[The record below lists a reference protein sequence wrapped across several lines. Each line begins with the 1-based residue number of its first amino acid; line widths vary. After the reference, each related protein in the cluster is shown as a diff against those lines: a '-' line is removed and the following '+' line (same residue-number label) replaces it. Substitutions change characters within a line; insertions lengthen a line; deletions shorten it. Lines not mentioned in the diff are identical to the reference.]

1 MLMQKQL
8 KNFKFLLLL
17 VCLIFFNNYSLSN
30 ETISKPLVF
39 HGGYTFSSFKGQK
52 SAAIYITII
61 NSGEKDVEI
70 KSISTDIAKKSEI
83 HEIISEKEI
92 IRMRKIDNF
101 LVKKSD
107 TVFFQPGGTH
117 IMIFGLEDELI
128 DKETFKIDILTDDSQ
143 RYSVDILIIDKKL
156 R

>member
-1 MLMQKQL
+1 MLMQKQF

-17 VCLIFFNNYSLSN
+17 ICLIFYNNHTLFSQ
-30 ETISKPLVF
+30 TKVKPLVF

-61 NSGEKDVEI
+61 NSGEKDVKI
-70 KSISTDIAKKSEI
+70 NSISTDVAKKAEI
-83 HEIISEKEI
+83 HEIISEEDI
-92 IRMRKIDNF
+92 IKMKKIDNF

-117 IMIFGLEDELI
+117 IMVFGLEKELI
-128 DKETFKIDILTDDSQ
+128 DKETFKINILTNDSKT
-143 RYSVDILIIDKKL
+143 YSVDILIIDKKL